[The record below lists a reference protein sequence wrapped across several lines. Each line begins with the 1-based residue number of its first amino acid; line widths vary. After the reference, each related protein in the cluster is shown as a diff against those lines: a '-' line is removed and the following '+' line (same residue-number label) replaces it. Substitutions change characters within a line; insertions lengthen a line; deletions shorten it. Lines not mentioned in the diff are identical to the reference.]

1 MVRDLYEQTYIDYLE
16 ELKNQNS
23 YMNYPFRKFLEL
35 ETTKNLQWRFVK
47 DHQQFWW
54 DWFDQDHVV
63 TLFIDG
69 SFFNVDKNNVTM
81 AP

>member
-47 DHQQFWW
+47 DHQQFRC

-63 TLFIDG
+63 TLFIDV
-69 SFFNVDKNNVTM
+69 SFFNVDNNNVTM